1 LKSEVLWSSSSYSP
15 LLRWGVAA
23 IIGIVTIGILFVNV
37 IFNPEEKL
45 EGTSLY
51 LFLGIMALSTIVAM
65 SFSRAEL
72 IVRAKDF
79 EVKFSSVFARTIP
92 WSNVVSVRVV
102 NVRPR
107 DWGGW
112 GFRWK
117 PGSVGI
123 VMRKQKGIRF
133 DFANNKSLIMTLD
146 NVDEGIDVIKEVLD
160 TYSEE

>member
-1 LKSEVLWSSSSYSP
+1 MWSSSSESP

-23 IIGIVTIGILFVNV
+23 VIGIVTIVVLFVNV
-37 IFNPEEKL
+37 LFNPEERL

-51 LFLGIMALSTIVAM
+51 IFLGIMALSTLVAM
-65 SFSRAEL
+65 SFSRVEL

-79 EVKFSSVFARTIP
+79 EVKFSSAFSRTIS
-92 WSNVVSVRVV
+92 WSSVVSVRTV

-117 PGSVGI
+117 PGSIGI
-123 VMRKQKGIRF
+123 VMRKQPGLRF
-133 DFANNKSLIMTLD
+133 DFANNKSLIVTID

-160 TYSEE
+160 NYSEK